1 VKITTEALQENHTAG
16 QMVMENI
23 VDMVDLYM
31 DLDMAIVDPTEDTI
45 KQVAMETTT
54 KIMKVTTVCR
64 MEGHIRDMEEED
76 MDQEDMD
83 REDMDRV
90 ARLGIPGES

>member
-1 VKITTEALQENHTAG
+1 
-16 QMVMENI
+16 MVMENI

-76 MDQEDMD
+76 MDQEDMGQEDMDQEDMD

-90 ARLGIPGES
+90 ARLGIQGES